1 MDVWTKLCVGVA
13 SVMGSLEGGRLIVC
27 VNEGFVNL
35 PDIWCFDKS
44 EYGLK
49 CTVIVAVVHKFR
61 PVK

>member
-1 MDVWTKLCVGVA
+1 MCVDVA
-13 SVMGSLEGGRLIVC
+13 SVRGTLEGGRLIVC